1 MSAHPDAIKAI
12 ALLDWNVVEG
22 FPGVLEGNYLTAY
35 FLWIPYQR
43 ELGATLSVFSYNYL
57 LFDISWTYV
66 CVFFLP
72 YFLTFRWRPH
82 ILFSLPF

>member
-43 ELGATLSVFSYNYL
+43 ELGATLYALS
-57 LFDISWTYV
+57 
-66 CVFFLP
+66 
-72 YFLTFRWRPH
+72 YFLVFYY
-82 ILFSLPF
+82 IF